1 MGRTLFFPTS
11 LKLVAAAGAAFVLW
25 GLLFALTSSPA
36 QAATY
41 TVNTALD
48 TAEANDGACTTDFEG
63 CTLREAI
70 NAANASSS
78 VADTINFDL
87 NQLELITLVTSSE
100 LPTITGSAF
109 AGLTIDGSA
118 VNITISGQEQ
128 HRVFRIGSS
137 ARVTLDSITVANGNA
152 EGGDGGGIYNEGD
165 LQVSRSTISDNSAS
179 SGGGIYNEGSLGVTN
194 STISGNH
201 ATSSGGGI
209 YSEGALQV
217 INSTI
222 SGNSADMGGGI
233 FVETG
238 TAEASNTLLSGNS
251 ASSEDSSNCSGFVG
265 NLGNNLDSGTS
276 CGFGTNN
283 NSLSGVDPM
292 LGDLADNGGPTETHA
307 LLGGSPAINKGNND
321 ALDIDLDIDPLQFDQ
336 RGPGFARI
344 VGGIVD
350 IGAFEVQGLG
360 SEPPPDE
367 VPEDKQ
373 ACKKGGYEE
382 FGFKNQGQCIKAVN
396 HAG

>member
-1 MGRTLFFPTS
+1 
-11 LKLVAAAGAAFVLW
+11 LW
-25 GLLFALTSSPA
+25 GRRS
-36 QAATY
+36 
-41 TVNTALD
+41 
-48 TAEANDGACTTDFEG
+48 CTTDFEG

-70 NAANASSS
+70 NAANASSG

-87 NQLELITLVTSSE
+87 NQINLITLATSSP

-118 VNITISGQEQ
+118 VHITISGQEQ
-128 HRVFRIGSS
+128 HRVFQIGSS
-137 ARVTLDSITVANGNA
+137 ARLTLDSLTVANGNA
-152 EGGDGGGIYNEGD
+152 GGGDGGGIYNEGD
-165 LQVSRSTISDNSAS
+165 LQVSRSTISDNTAS
-179 SGGGIYNEGSLGVTN
+179 SGGGIYNVGSLGVTN
-194 STISGNH
+194 STISGN
-201 ATSSGGGI
+201 
-209 YSEGALQV
+209 
-217 INSTI
+217 
-222 SGNSADMGGGI
+222 SANMGGGI

-265 NLGNNLDSGTS
+265 NLANNLDSGTS

-307 LLGGSPAINKGNND
+307 LLAGSPAINKGNND

-360 SEPPPDE
+360 EEPPPAGE
-367 VPEDKQ
+367 PEDKQ